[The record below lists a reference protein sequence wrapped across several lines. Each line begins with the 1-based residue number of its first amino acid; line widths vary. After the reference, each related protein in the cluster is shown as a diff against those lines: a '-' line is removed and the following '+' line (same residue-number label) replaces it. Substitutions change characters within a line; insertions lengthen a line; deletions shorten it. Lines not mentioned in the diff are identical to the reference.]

1 MGKAVSFLNTKD
13 KDPCELTI
21 DQKLV
26 ASSDPNDEETSF
38 SGAAR
43 LKLGISP
50 TGLFLPDPLDTNI
63 STNFLQSATVPRV
76 SSPFSVYYSLL
87 EY

>member
-1 MGKAVSFLNTKD
+1 MSNKD
-13 KDPCELTI
+13 SCELTI
-21 DQKLV
+21 DQRLV

-50 TGLFLPDPLDTNI
+50 AGLFVDPDPLDNI
-63 STNFLQSATVPRV
+63 SSPNLLRSATIAPVM
-76 SSPFSVYYSLL
+76 SPSMCHSLL
-87 EY
+87 EHRINSEIT